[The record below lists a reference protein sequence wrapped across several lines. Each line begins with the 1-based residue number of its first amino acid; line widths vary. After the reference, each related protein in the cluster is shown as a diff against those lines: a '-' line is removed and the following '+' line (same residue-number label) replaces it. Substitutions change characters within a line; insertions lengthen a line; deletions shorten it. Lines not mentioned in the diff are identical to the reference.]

1 MEIIETTIK
10 DVFALKPKVLGDSRG
25 YFYESFRQDVFE
37 KLGLSYQFV
46 QDNQSMSKKGILR
59 GLHFQSPPHEQ
70 GKLIRVINGAII
82 DVVVDIRKDSPTYGQ
97 HVKIELNAENKLLF
111 WVPPGFAHGFITL
124 EDDTIVSYKCT
135 AYYNRESEGSIR
147 WNSQSLGI
155 EWAVANPQLS
165 EKDREAVLFEDFK
178 SQF

>member
-1 MEIIETTIK
+1 MERIETTIK

-25 YFYESFRQDVFE
+25 YFYESFRQDIFE
-37 KLGLSYQFV
+37 ELGLNFNFV

-82 DVVVDIRKDSPTYGQ
+82 DVVVDIRKDSSSYGE
-97 HVKIELNAENKLLF
+97 HVKIELNEENKLLF

-124 EDDTIVSYKCT
+124 EDDTVVSYKCT
-135 AYYNRESEGSIR
+135 SYYNRESEGSIR
-147 WNSQSLGI
+147 WDSPSLAIDWGN
-155 EWAVANPQLS
+155 ANPQLS
-165 EKDREAVLFEDFK
+165 DKDKTATLFKDFK
-178 SQF
+178 TQF